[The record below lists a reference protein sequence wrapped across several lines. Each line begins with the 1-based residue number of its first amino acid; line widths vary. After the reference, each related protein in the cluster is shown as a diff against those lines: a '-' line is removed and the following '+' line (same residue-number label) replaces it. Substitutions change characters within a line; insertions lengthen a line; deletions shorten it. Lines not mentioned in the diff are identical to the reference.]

1 MTVDHT
7 LDCQS
12 HEAIAARALA
22 GTIVAIF
29 PIGVP
34 LALFTQLYTHRH
46 EIMDRETRSGGSELG
61 YIGELGR
68 VLLTIRYHFLSTPPS
83 LILIINITTFNLS
96 TPPPSNHLSVPVSTL
111 PAQVLVHAGRGHLPS
126 VDADIWTYRD

>member
-12 HEAIAARALA
+12 QEAIAAQALA

-34 LALFTQLYTHRH
+34 LALFTQLYVHRRQ
-46 EIMDRETRSGGSELG
+46 IMERETRSGDKELG
-61 YIGELGR
+61 YIGELMK
-68 VLLTIRYHFLSTPPS
+68 
-83 LILIINITTFNLS
+83 INLKTFFK
-96 TPPPSNHLSVPVSTL
+96 
-111 PAQVLVHAGRGHLPS
+111 
-126 VDADIWTYRD
+126 I

>member
-46 EIMDRETRSGGSELG
+46 EIMDRETRSGDSELG
-61 YIGELGR
+61 YIGELGW
-68 VLLTIRYHFLSTPPS
+68 VLLNVNHQTYYQPRPLPTIAHPYHQH
-83 LILIINITTFNLS
+83 
-96 TPPPSNHLSVPVSTL
+96 NHV
-111 PAQVLVHAGRGHLPS
+111 
-126 VDADIWTYRD
+126 